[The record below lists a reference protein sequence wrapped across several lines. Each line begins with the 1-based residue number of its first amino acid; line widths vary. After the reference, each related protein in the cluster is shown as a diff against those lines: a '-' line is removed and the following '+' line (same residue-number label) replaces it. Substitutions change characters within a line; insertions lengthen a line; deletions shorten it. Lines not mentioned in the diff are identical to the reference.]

1 MDKDKLKKIIII
13 GVIIIVVI
21 ISIIS
26 GVFYFKH
33 ISSTNFKLKKIG
45 YNDQEITVINENS
58 DIVDLALTE
67 YNKNLV
73 PLLSSKYFMRN
84 RLNRY
89 LEYAKNNENIEINRV
104 VSIVN
109 ANMDKDIYTD
119 VKTVFQNDNLV
130 IVNRFYKLENAAI
143 PDDLK
148 NISIQYAY
156 DGHQLKEEANNAYIK
171 MARAARDSGITLIAN
186 VSYRSYDDQDATY
199 NNFKSRY
206 GVTKADE
213 LAARP
218 GHSEHQTG
226 LALNISTRLK
236 EGQESFEETEAYSW
250 LLNNAYKY
258 GFIQRYPEGKEDITG
273 FIFEPGHFRYVG
285 IEVATQ
291 IYNENI
297 TFDEYYAYYL
307 ENSIKWGETW
317 KNYYC

>member
-21 ISIIS
+21 ILIIS

-45 YNDQEITVINENS
+45 YNDQEINIINENS

-73 PLLSSKYFMRN
+73 PLLSSKYYMRN

-89 LEYAKNNENIEINRV
+89 LEYAKNSENIEINRV

-143 PDDLK
+143 PEDLK

-307 ENSIKWGETW
+307 ENSIK
-317 KNYYC
+317 

>member
-13 GVIIIVVI
+13 GIIIIVVI
-21 ISIIS
+21 VLIIS

-73 PLLSSKYFMRN
+73 PLLSSKYYMRN

-89 LEYAKNNENIEINRV
+89 LEYAKSNENIEIDRV

-307 ENSIKWGETW
+307 ENSIK
-317 KNYYC
+317 

>member
-21 ISIIS
+21 VLIIS

-45 YNDQEITVINENS
+45 YTDQEITVINENS

-89 LEYAKNNENIEINRV
+89 LEYVKNNENIEINRV

-307 ENSIKWGETW
+307 ENSIK
-317 KNYYC
+317 